1 MSQLPNPERIAAMRE
16 RMAEIGRA
24 VSGFRDALR
33 ESNDERHQAFFAP
46 VLDRVALIVANEQA
60 GATIHIADD
69 LSAARSAVRR
79 LGLPDIDPV
88 LNEPTP
94 ALKRLRGERG
104 NLVEALDNALDAAQ
118 ALGHAPALTEI
129 GELRVQRNAFSDV
142 LIRLDE
148 RLRVVQD
155 AVADLRTASVNADTA
170 PSGGTV
176 SQTGLV
182 NIHIQTLTVEVSAAR
197 FETRIGDAPGIPDQT
212 DLASLAR
219 SIEAL
224 RDIAGDL
231 KETVEGLGPLV
242 VAGVRV
248 AGGVVARAADRS
260 WRGMQTV
267 VSVVRRRLAGSRRR
281 TEAAQAGRTIADAGL
296 DQDIPRQ
303 DPVAAAERIEQ
314 LAERRSS
321 DDAAKLLAALRTSYG
336 EWHERGRDKGLN
348 FDLQVAIE
356 LANRAL
362 KRTHPPK
369 ERGDW
374 HNLLGNALQT
384 LGERES
390 GTARLEEA
398 VSAYRAA
405 LEERTR
411 DRVPLDWAMTQN
423 NLGNALATLGE
434 RASGTARLEEAVS
447 AYRAA
452 LEERTRDRVPLD
464 WAATQNNLGNVLQTL
479 GGRESGTAR
488 LEEAVSAY
496 RAALEELTQ
505 DRVPLDWATT
515 LNNLGNVLWTLGGRE
530 SGTTRLEEAVSA
542 YRAALEELTRDRV
555 PLDWATTQNNLGAAL
570 QALGE
575 RESGTAWLEE
585 AVSAYRAALEE
596 RTQDRVP
603 LDWAMTQT
611 NLGNALATLGGRES
625 GTARLEE
632 AVSAYR
638 AALEERMRD
647 RVPLDWA
654 MSFGNQGVALM
665 HLADRSDDT
674 ELAETALRQIEMARD
689 VTRDGGHAVNAAYYD
704 SQLPQ
709 ARAVLARLRGR

>member
-1 MSQLPNPERIAAMRE
+1 MTQLPNPERIAAMRA

-46 VLDRVALIVANEQA
+46 VLDRVALIVANEQV

-88 LNEPTP
+88 LNESTP

-118 ALGHAPALTEI
+118 ALGQEPGLTEF
-129 GELRVQRNAFSDV
+129 GELRVQRNTFSDA

-155 AVADLRTASVNADTA
+155 AVADLRTASVNADTVA
-170 PSGGTV
+170 SGGTV

-182 NIHIQTLTVEVSAAR
+182 NIHIQTLRVEVSAAR
-197 FETRIGDAPGIPDQT
+197 FETTIGDAPGIPDQT

-267 VSVVRRRLAGSRRR
+267 VSVVRWRLAGPRRR
-281 TEAAQAGRTIADAGL
+281 TEAAQAGGTTTDAGL
-296 DQDIPRQ
+296 DQDIPRR
-303 DPVAAAERIEQ
+303 DPAAAAERIEQ
-314 LAERRSS
+314 HAERRSS
-321 DDAAKLLAALRTSYG
+321 GDAAELLEALRTSYD
-336 EWHERGRDKGLN
+336 EWHDRGRDQGRN

-362 KRTHPPK
+362 KRTHTPR

-374 HNLLGNALQT
+374 HNRLGIALQT
-384 LGERES
+384 LGGRESGTARLEEAVSAYRAALEEGTRDRVPLGWASTQNNLGIALQTLGGRES

-423 NLGNALATLGE
+423 NLGNALATLGGRESGTARLEEAVLAYRVALEE
-434 RASGTARLEEAVS
+434 RTRDRVPLDWAMTQNNLGIALQTLGERESGTARLEEAVSAYRAALEERTRDRVPLNWAMTQNNLGNALSALGERESGTARLEEAVS

-464 WAATQNNLGNVLQTL
+464 WA
-479 GGRESGTAR
+479 
-488 LEEAVSAY
+488 
-496 RAALEELTQ
+496 
-505 DRVPLDWATT
+505 
-515 LNNLGNVLWTLGGRE
+515 
-530 SGTTRLEEAVSA
+530 
-542 YRAALEELTRDRV
+542 
-555 PLDWATTQNNLGAAL
+555 
-570 QALGE
+570 
-575 RESGTAWLEE
+575 
-585 AVSAYRAALEE
+585 
-596 RTQDRVP
+596 
-603 LDWAMTQT
+603 
-611 NLGNALATLGGRES
+611 
-625 GTARLEE
+625 
-632 AVSAYR
+632 
-638 AALEERMRD
+638 
-647 RVPLDWA
+647 

-665 HLADRSDDT
+665 HLADRSGDT
-674 ELAETALRQIEMARD
+674 ELAETALHQIETARD
-689 VTRDGGHAVNAAYYD
+689 VTRDGGHAVNAAFYD
-704 SQLPQ
+704 FRLPQ
-709 ARAVLARLRGR
+709 ARAVLKRLRGR